1 MVSVTRDMSLPH
13 FQEEETEAQRG
24 QLAGPRSHS
33 SHVSE
38 HRHHLLGGHQ
48 SMHGGGPVK
57 YSPKL
62 QRLRSRNRDIKSRE
76 PCSILGRDTPHTDAG
91 HPRPQP
97 WRRML

>member
-48 SMHGGGPVK
+48 SMHGGGA
-57 YSPKL
+57 SQILPKAAKTQEQE
-62 QRLRSRNRDIKSRE
+62 QRHKITGAL
-76 PCSILGRDTPHTDAG
+76 L
-91 HPRPQP
+91 HPRP
-97 WRRML
+97 

>member
-1 MVSVTRDMSLPH
+1 MVSVARDMSLPH

-48 SMHGGGPVK
+48 SMHGGGL
-57 YSPKL
+57 S
-62 QRLRSRNRDIKSRE
+62 N
-76 PCSILGRDTPHTDAG
+76 TPQSCKDSGARTE
-91 HPRPQP
+91 
-97 WRRML
+97 M